1 MFGSRSYRGSV
12 LCKQPPLC
20 SLEETAEIVVCDDSA
35 AARGRDL
42 KARRIDADAKGH
54 DEGRRQGQ
62 GLVEDSWRPRLGHHS
77 GALRHEQSRF
87 GSLRHMHANIFRQS
101 EHVTRSRCFSKRLA
115 LEACSEV
122 LDARMTQFKEQAQ
135 VAAARDM
142 IALATIAAH
151 ARTCWHGAVPDRR
164 ADELSTPHRL
174 CFFWLFK

>member
-12 LCKQPPLC
+12 LCRQPPLC

-42 KARRIDADAKGH
+42 KARRIDADAKG
-54 DEGRRQGQ
+54 
-62 GLVEDSWRPRLGHHS
+62 
-77 GALRHEQSRF
+77 HEQSRF

-122 LDARMTQFKEQAQ
+122 LDARVTQFKEQAQ

-151 ARTCWHGAVPDRR
+151 ARAHAGMALSRIG
-164 ADELSTPHRL
+164 ELTR
-174 CFFWLFK
+174 

>member
-12 LCKQPPLC
+12 LCRQPPLC
-20 SLEETAEIVVCDDSA
+20 SLVAPLQVAPS
-35 AARGRDL
+35 GRL
-42 KARRIDADAKGH
+42 AFITPPRAK
-54 DEGRRQGQ
+54 
-62 GLVEDSWRPRLGHHS
+62 
-77 GALRHEQSRF
+77 HEQSRF

-122 LDARMTQFKEQAQ
+122 LDARVTQFKEQAQ

-151 ARTCWHGAVPDRR
+151 ARAHAGMALSRIG
-164 ADELSTPHRL
+164 ELTS
-174 CFFWLFK
+174 